1 MIHAVLFDYDGVLV
15 DSMPY
20 HVAAWME
27 VMARY
32 DVAISPE
39 EIYLEEGSRTEEV
52 AAELC
57 RRRDR
62 DFSVELLKEI
72 VAAKRDR
79 YLSNN
84 QTKLADGALELLEH
98 LKKDG
103 YRLGLVTGS
112 IRAQV
117 EGTLGDEI
125 KSLFDCIITSEDVEH
140 GKPNP
145 QPFLRAAQRLNVAP
159 EECLV
164 IENAPLGVHA
174 ARAAGMWV
182 VAVLA
187 TLPAHYLR
195 EAHQLVPD
203 LVELR
208 RRLPQVLIFP
218 DHAPQPLRKVEQRAN
233 VLTDTEV
240 DYDE

>member
-1 MIHAVLFDYDGVLV
+1 MIRAVLFDYDGVLV

-32 DVAISPE
+32 DVAIAPE

-52 AAELC
+52 AAELF
-57 RRRDR
+57 RRHERN
-62 DFSVELLKEI
+62 FSAELLQEI

-79 YLSNN
+79 YLANN
-84 QTKLADGALELLEH
+84 QTRLVEGALPLLVQ
-98 LKKDG
+98 LKEDG

-117 EGTLGDEI
+117 EATLGDEV
-125 KSLFDCIITSEDVEH
+125 KSFFDCIITSEDVER
-140 GKPNP
+140 GKPDP
-145 QPFLRAAQRLNVAP
+145 EPFLRAARRLYVAP

-164 IENAPLGVHA
+164 IENAPLGIRA
-174 ARAAGMWV
+174 ACAAGMWV

-195 EAHQLVPD
+195 EAHQVVTD
-203 LVELR
+203 LVELL
-208 RRLPQVLIFP
+208 RRLPQVLAIS
-218 DHAPQPLRKVEQRAN
+218 DHGPRPQPQHVN
-233 VLTDTEV
+233 VPLDTEV
-240 DYDE
+240 DLDE

>member
-1 MIHAVLFDYDGVLV
+1 MIRAVLFDYDGVLV

-27 VMARY
+27 VMSRY

-52 AAELC
+52 AAELFK
-57 RRRDR
+57 RRER
-62 DFSVELLKEI
+62 DFTAELLQEI
-72 VAAKRDR
+72 VEAKRDQ
-79 YLSNN
+79 YLANN
-84 QTKLADGALELLEH
+84 QTKLVDGALDLVQH
-98 LKKDG
+98 LKKNG

-117 EGTLGDEI
+117 EGTLGEEI
-125 KSLFDCIITSEDVEH
+125 RNQFDCMIASEDVEH

-145 QPFLRAAQRLNVAP
+145 EPFLKAAQRLNVAAD
-159 EECLV
+159 ECLV
-164 IENAPLGVHA
+164 VENAPLGVHA

-195 EAHQLVPD
+195 EAHQLVAD
-203 LVELR
+203 LIELR
-208 RRLPQVLIFP
+208 QRLPQVLAVP
-218 DHAPQPLRKVEQRAN
+218 DHVPQYLHKTEHRVD
-233 VLTDTEV
+233 VITDNELE
-240 DYDE
+240 YE

>member
-1 MIHAVLFDYDGVLV
+1 MIRAVLFDYDGVLV

-39 EIYLEEGSRTEEV
+39 EIYLEEGSRTEDV
-52 AAELC
+52 AAELF

-62 DFSVELLKEI
+62 DVPAELLREI

-79 YLSNN
+79 YLANN
-84 QTKLADGALELLEH
+84 KTRVAEEAIALLTR
-98 LKKDG
+98 LKDTG

-117 EGTLGDEI
+117 EPTLDAEV
-125 KSLFDCIITSEDVEH
+125 KAMFDCIITSEDVGR
-140 GKPNP
+140 GKPDP
-145 QPFLRAAQRLNVAP
+145 EPFLVAAQRLHVAP

-164 IENAPLGVHA
+164 IENAPLGVRA
-174 ARAAGMWV
+174 ACAAGMWV
-182 VAVLA
+182 VAVLT

-195 EAHQLVPD
+195 EAHQIVPD
-203 LVELR
+203 LLELH
-208 RRLPQVLIFP
+208 RRLPQVLALT
-218 DHAPQPLRKVEQRAN
+218 DHGPKPQPWRARIAS
-233 VLTDTEV
+233 DTEL
-240 DYDE
+240 DFNE

>member
-1 MIHAVLFDYDGVLV
+1 MIRAVLFDYDGVLV

-39 EIYLEEGSRTEEV
+39 EIYLEEGGRTEDI
-52 AAELC
+52 AAELF

-62 DFSVELLKEI
+62 DFSTELLQEI
-72 VAAKRDR
+72 VNAKRDQ
-79 YLSNN
+79 YLANN
-84 QTKLADGALELLEH
+84 QTKLVDGALELLEH

-117 EGTLGDEI
+117 DSTLAEDVRNY
-125 KSLFDCIITSEDVEH
+125 FDCVVASEDVEH

-145 QPFLRAAQRLNVAP
+145 EPFLKAAQRLGVAA

-164 IENAPLGVHA
+164 IENAPLGVYA

-195 EAHQLVPD
+195 EAHQLVAD

-208 RRLPQVLIFP
+208 RRLPQALAVP
-218 DHAPQPLRKVEQRAN
+218 DHVPQQLYKTEKQRAN
-233 VLTDTEV
+233 VATDNELE
-240 DYDE
+240 YE

>member
-1 MIHAVLFDYDGVLV
+1 MIRAVLFDYDGVLV
-15 DSMPY
+15 NSMPY
-20 HVAAWME
+20 HVAAWLE
-27 VMARY
+27 VMGRY

-52 AAELC
+52 AAELF

-62 DFSVELLKEI
+62 DFSTELLQEI
-72 VAAKRDR
+72 VDAKRDQ
-79 YLSNN
+79 YLANN
-84 QTKLADGALELLEH
+84 QTMLVDGAHDLLAH

-117 EGTLGDEI
+117 EGTLGKEI
-125 KSLFDCIITSEDVEH
+125 ESMFDCVVASEDVEH

-145 QPFLRAAQRLNVAP
+145 EPFLKAAQRLNVAA

-187 TLPAHYLR
+187 TLPSHYLR
-195 EAHQLVPD
+195 EAHQVVAD
-203 LVELR
+203 LIELR
-208 RRLPQVLIFP
+208 QRLPQVLAAP
-218 DHAPQPLRKVEQRAN
+218 DHLSHQLHKTEHRVN
-233 VLTDTEV
+233 VITDNELE
-240 DYDE
+240 YE

>member
-1 MIHAVLFDYDGVLV
+1 MIRAVLFDYDGVLV

-27 VMARY
+27 VMGRY

-39 EIYLEEGSRTEEV
+39 EIYLEEGSRTEDV
-52 AAELC
+52 AAELL
-57 RRRDR
+57 RRRDL
-62 DFSVELLKEI
+62 DLSTELLKEI
-72 VAAKRDR
+72 VEAKRDQ
-79 YLSNN
+79 YLAIN
-84 QTKLADGALELLEH
+84 QTSLVEGALELLEH

-117 EGTLGDEI
+117 EGTLGKEI
-125 KSLFDCIITSEDVEH
+125 ESLFDCVIASEDVEH

-145 QPFLRAAQRLNVAP
+145 EPFLKAAQRLNVAA

-187 TLPAHYLR
+187 TLPAHHLR
-195 EAHQLVPD
+195 EAHQLVAD
-203 LVELR
+203 LIELR
-208 RRLPQVLIFP
+208 QRLPQVLAVP
-218 DHAPQPLRKVEQRAN
+218 DHVPQHLHKTEHRVN
-233 VLTDTEV
+233 VATDNELE
-240 DYDE
+240 YE

>member
-1 MIHAVLFDYDGVLV
+1 MIRAVLFDYDGVLV

-27 VMARY
+27 VMSRY

-39 EIYLEEGSRTEEV
+39 EIYLEEGSRTEEI
-52 AAELC
+52 AAELF

-62 DFSVELLKEI
+62 DFSSELLQEI
-72 VAAKRDR
+72 VNAKRDQ
-79 YLSNN
+79 YLANN
-84 QTKLADGALELLEH
+84 QTKLVDGALDLLDH
-98 LKKDG
+98 LKKYG

-117 EGTLGDEI
+117 EATLEAEV
-125 KSLFDCIITSEDVEH
+125 SNLFDCIITSEDVEH

-145 QPFLRAAQRLNVAP
+145 EPFLKAAQRLNVAA

-164 IENAPLGVHA
+164 IENAPLGVYA

-195 EAHQLVPD
+195 EAHQLVAD
-203 LVELR
+203 LIELR
-208 RRLPQVLIFP
+208 QRLPQVMAVP
-218 DHAPQPLRKVEQRAN
+218 DHMPQPLHKVEKQRVN
-233 VLTDTEV
+233 VATDNELE
-240 DYDE
+240 YE